1 MGELKYRSVKV
12 EEKEVADS
20 GPTVSS
26 LLQKATL
33 NDTQLS
39 SSAYFL
45 WSKDATLE
53 ALRTLS
59 VTDVLVLFTP
69 VIPPPPGGSSQSS
82 ARDSG
87 QDQAMDPFEPLGRAL
102 SKYHRRIR
110 HVPYVPAVGMTQT
123 HMAFLQHAKAVVVVF
138 CRGAMQA
145 EDSVSEEGQ
154 LDFAQTACD
163 EASGGGVPALVVM
176 VAGDEADTECV
187 DFCETVLCSFGYTP
201 DALCGVADYIF
212 GKLMD

>member
-12 EEKEVADS
+12 EEKEVANS

-33 NDTQLS
+33 DDTHLRS
-39 SSAYFL
+39 IPYFL
-45 WSKDATLE
+45 WSEDATLE

-59 VTDVLVLFTP
+59 VSDVLVLFTP
-69 VIPPPPGGSSQSS
+69 VIPPPPEGSSQSS

-102 SKYHRRIR
+102 SKYHRRVR

-123 HMAFLQHAKAVVVVF
+123 HTAFLQRANAVVVVF
-138 CRGAMQA
+138 CHGAMQA
-145 EDSVSEEGQ
+145 EDSDSERGQ

-163 EASGGGVPALVVM
+163 EASDGGVPALVVM

-187 DFCETVLCSFGYTP
+187 DFCDTVLCSFGYTP
-201 DALCGVADYIF
+201 DALCGVADFIL
-212 GKLMD
+212 GELTD